1 MLRVRGERLKQEL
14 REKLRIMKAANR
26 KGEREEASEY

>member
-1 MLRVRGERLKQEL
+1 MLRVRGKRVKQEL
-14 REKLRIMKAANR
+14 REKLGIMNGATG